1 MAGSWGRKGFV
12 SSDNC
17 QLQFTA
23 EEAKAGTGGRNQAS
37 RDQAGTLLTALLPKA
52 CSACFLVQPR
62 PTGQEVALSIVG

>member
-17 QLQFTA
+17 QLQFAA
-23 EEAKAGTGGRNQAS
+23 EESQGRNQAS
-37 RDQAGTLLTALLPKA
+37 RDHAGTLLTAPLPKA

-62 PTGQEVALSIVG
+62 PTGQGVALSIVG